1 MERKTGVVVPLS
13 ALYTKDCAAVG
24 DFPALKDF
32 ADFAKTCGFS
42 VIQLLPVND
51 TGTQSSPYSGL
62 SAFALHPLYIRIAAL
77 PEFEEA
83 YKSDRQ
89 FAGAYRSFTKEFKY
103 QSRFDYDK
111 VLGEKL
117 RLLHLLYAH
126 IEKKIAAATKKSSQN
141 VKVVSAGG
149 GGNFADQFQQEL
161 AEFVQGNSWVTI
173 YAVYKNLKDAAM
185 QASWK
190 EWDASFRTF
199 SRKQIQ
205 LRWNNRALKS
215 SHNFFVWCQM
225 RAAQQFKDAADYVR
239 SKGITLKGD
248 IPILMNEDS
257 ADCWG
262 WPEFFNQDLR
272 AGAPP
277 DGENPL
283 GQNWGFPT
291 YNWAAIAADGYTW
304 WKQRVQAAAQYY
316 DAFRIDHI
324 LGFFRIWAVPARER
338 TAFLGHTAPC
348 ATFTRTEL
356 EALGFDEGRIH
367 WIAEPHIPTGLIE
380 DITWNHDEAVA
391 DLSLVCDRVGNE
403 ELWNFK
409 KTICCDSDI
418 YGTHFSDDGAKDS
431 RIKDVLAAKWRDRV
445 LREQKEDVFT
455 FVYSYKAA
463 SAWNTLNGEEQ
474 QKLNKL
480 HEEIAEK
487 EDALWKQQALSVLGP
502 ICGAS
507 TMTAC
512 AEDLGVSLACMPEVL
527 KELSILSLKVV
538 RWNREWGTDGQPY
551 VPFAAYPEQS
561 VCTTSVHDSPT
572 LRQWWDNEK
581 QSVAAFLKAVSAGT
595 EAQDKEDPSL
605 PESGEPFIAKTAQF
619 CMEQAARTNSAWF
632 INPLQDYLFLEQKY
646 FLAQA
651 DDERINIP
659 GSVST
664 FNWTYRMPAAVEALA
679 KDEILIG
686 KIKAVADIHDTCTGG
701 NE

>member
-1 MERKTGVVVPLS
+1 MEEKTGVVVPLS

-24 DFPALKDF
+24 DFLALKDF
-32 ADFAKTCGFS
+32 ADFAEKCGFS

-62 SAFALHPLYIRIAAL
+62 SAFALHPLYIRIDAL
-77 PEFEEA
+77 PEFAEA
-83 YKSDRQ
+83 FKADRQ
-89 FAGAYRSFTKEFKY
+89 FAGAYRSFVKEFKY
-103 QSRFDYDK
+103 KRRFDYDA

-117 RLLHLLYAH
+117 RLLHLLYAA
-126 IEKKIAAATKKSSQN
+126 IEKKLSAGAKKAAQN
-141 VKVVSAGG
+141 VKVVSAAGS
-149 GGNFADQFQQEL
+149 GNFADQFQQEL
-161 AEFVQGNSWVTI
+161 AEFVRDNSWVTI

-190 EWDASFRTF
+190 EWDESFRSF

-205 LRWNNRALKS
+205 TRWNNRALKS

-225 RAAQQFKDAADYVR
+225 RAAQQFKEAADYVR
-239 SKGITLKGD
+239 AKGITLKGD

-262 WPEFFNQDLR
+262 WPEFFNQNLR

-291 YNWAAIAADGYTW
+291 YNWESIAADGYTW
-304 WKQRVQAAAQYY
+304 WKHRVQAAAQYY

-348 ATFTRTEL
+348 ATFTRAQL
-356 EALGFDEGRIH
+356 HGIGFDDGRIH
-367 WIAEPHIPTGLIE
+367 WIAEPHIPTKLIE

-391 DLSLVCDRVGNE
+391 DLSLVCDRLGSE

-409 KTICCDSDI
+409 KSIQCDSDI
-418 YGTHFSDDGAKDS
+418 YAQTFCDDAAKDG
-431 RIKDVLAAKWRDRV
+431 RVKDALAEKWRDRM
-445 LREQKEDVFT
+445 LIELQEDSFV

-463 SAWNTLNGEEQ
+463 SAWGTLSGEEQ
-474 QKLNKL
+474 EKLGRL
-480 HEEIAEK
+480 HDEIAAK
-487 EDALWKQQALSVLGP
+487 EDALWKQQALSVLTP
-502 ICGAS
+502 ICAAS
-507 TMTAC
+507 KMTAC
-512 AEDLGVSLACMPEVL
+512 AEDLGVSLACMPDVL

-538 RWNREWGTDGQPY
+538 RWTREWGKDGQPY
-551 VPFAAYPEQS
+551 IPFEEYPAQS

-581 QSVAAFLKAVSAGT
+581 QSAEAFLRAVSAD
-595 EAQDKEDPSL
+595 QDEGAKDSMPQAA
-605 PESGEPFIAKTAQF
+605 EPFIAKTAQF
-619 CMEQAARTNSAWF
+619 CLEQSARTNSAWF
-632 INPLQDYLFLEQKY
+632 VNPLQDYLFLEQKY
-646 FLAQA
+646 FLASA

-659 GSVST
+659 GSVSS
-664 FNWTYRMPAAVEALA
+664 FNWTYRIPVAVEELL

-686 KIKAVADIHDTCTGG
+686 KIKAVVAIHGGSKGG
-701 NE
+701 NA